1 LAKQHHAM
9 SMPQNTTGAGIVGE
23 RIDNRA
29 SARERWSASL
39 GMPVWP
45 SSPRG
50 PDPRYCV
57 SDAQHLMGERPQIEL
72 TLYRSDFGI
81 SSGLWR
87 WKRNGCDATATAHTA
102 QALSMK
108 VPSRSSRAACRSWAV
123 RVHHDRSL
131 PGDGVPEAVS
141 LKRAETGC
149 LPRRPGPLPHRHCE
163 ENNGSAPTSSR
174 LPRCKPSIT
183 TNAPHR
189 SSAS

>member
-1 LAKQHHAM
+1 MQLAPEAFDPATVAM
-9 SMPQNTTGAGIVGE
+9 MGRVCDGAWHE
-23 RIDNRA
+23 ATNRL
-29 SARERWSASL
+29 SL
-39 GMPVWP
+39 F
-45 SSPRG
+45 S
-50 PDPRYCV
+50 CV

-189 SSAS
+189 SSASYAF